1 MAVANYALFDLPGG
15 QPIADTS
22 TVQAHK
28 LGTIV
33 RATSATY
40 GEGEFVYLLGLAS
53 TAVGDAVIFNQYT
66 GVTTRLVAGSKGVV
80 GIAMSANVASQYGWY
95 QISGAAV
102 VNVAA
107 GFAAAA
113 DVYATA
119 TAGTLDDA
127 VVAGDLIAG
136 LVGVTAIG
144 TPTAGTAVMQAQNPT
159 IT

>member
-1 MAVANYALFDLPGG
+1 
-15 QPIADTS
+15 
-22 TVQAHK
+22 
-28 LGTIV
+28 
-33 RATSATY
+33 
-40 GEGEFVYLLGLAS
+40 
-53 TAVGDAVIFNQYT
+53 
-66 GVTTRLVAGSKGVV
+66 
-80 GIAMSANVASQYGWY
+80 MSANVASQYGWY